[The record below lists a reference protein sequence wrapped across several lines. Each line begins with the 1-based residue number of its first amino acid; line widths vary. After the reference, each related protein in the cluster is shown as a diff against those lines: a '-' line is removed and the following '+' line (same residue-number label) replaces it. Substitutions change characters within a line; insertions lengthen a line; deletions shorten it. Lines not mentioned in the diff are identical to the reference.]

1 MSEVVSLCDYRKAIK
16 QKKDS
21 HDLENLYRQVDEIMG
36 LIDMSSPEPCSF
48 LQDSDIDEL
57 ITSGI
62 QLGPSETALFNAYY
76 TLVHEGRE
84 DLAELVM
91 EIIKMK

>member
-21 HDLENLYRQVDEIMG
+21 YDLENLYRQVDEIMG
-36 LIDMSSPEPCSF
+36 LIDESDPEPYSL

-57 ITSGI
+57 IMSGI

-76 TLVHEGRE
+76 ALVHEGRE

-91 EIIKMK
+91 EILKMK